1 MKATRTRPP
10 EILLVDDN
18 PGDARLVAEGFRAAA
33 PAALLSV
40 VPDGVEAIHCLR
52 REGQYLTAPT
62 PDLILLDLRMP
73 RKSGLEVLAEVKQD
87 PNLRSIP
94 VVVLTSSDAPQDI
107 RMAYD
112 LHANCYIAK
121 PIDLAG
127 FLKAIKAL
135 SEFWL
140 VVVKLPGSVSH
151 GQRTNQDP
159 GD

>member
-1 MKATRTRPP
+1 MKATRTESPK
-10 EILLVDDN
+10 ILLVDDN
-18 PGDARLVAEGFRAAA
+18 PGDARLVAEGLKAAA
-33 PAALLSV
+33 PAARLSV
-40 VPDGVEAIHCLR
+40 VRDGVEAIRSLR
-52 REGQYLTAPT
+52 REGQYATAPT

-107 RMAYD
+107 RMAYH

-121 PIDLAG
+121 PMELTG
-127 FLKAIKAL
+127 FLEAMKAV

-140 VVVKLPGSVSH
+140 AVVKLPESESG
-151 GQRTNQDP
+151 G
-159 GD
+159 

>member
-40 VPDGVEAIHCLR
+40 VCDGIEAIHCLR
-52 REGQYLTAPT
+52 REGKYLTAPT
-62 PDLILLDLRMP
+62 PDLMLLDLRMP
-73 RKSGLEVLAEVKQD
+73 RKSGLEVLEEVKQD

-121 PIDLAG
+121 PMDLAG
-127 FLKAIKAL
+127 FLEVIKAL

-140 VVVKLPGSVSH
+140 AIVKLPGSVSH
-151 GQRTNQDP
+151 G
-159 GD
+159 